1 MTLTFYTAINDAIAR
16 SIQTA
21 RVLLIL
27 LTPTNSAAA
36 SDPPRWPH
44 TLTALADDTISDA
57 NTVGLLLAR
66 DSPDYA
72 LFTQIFPIDAADNN
86 TAPCLVFIHQG
97 AVRLVF
103 READDEAQITTVY
116 RSLEVP
122 AATPDPQDTVESTAA
137 SSPIASPASASTPA
151 VEAPEPAGLNP
162 EIGSTRPTQTNPPP
176 EPTTTAAAAATAT
189 TKKTP
194 AKQNTTGTSPARPTS
209 SSDAAAPV
217 SPRPAAASP
226 TAAVP
231 GPAKKPNRKLSHGS
245 PQQQQE
251 RARILRLLESD
262 RLERDAQRKMA
273 REARLS
279 LSQEKR
285 PVLEEEESAVESDT
299 PVVTPTQDADSCALL
314 IRLFDGTPVKHVFEA
329 TETLLDVRA
338 YLDNVRP
345 DMAAVPYAFF
355 LPLAKKTFGDGEEA
369 QALRALELVPSA
381 TLVLKPAT
389 SLVYSAYASERGSPA
404 SHVGRA
410 ISALSNALYVFLG
423 IGYTPPSLES
433 RLPSADPGLIRQ
445 AFEQRVPSSSS
456 GAAGSTNSTTS
467 ATESS
472 SEELRQMYI
481 NSSASSSSAA
491 INKTFKVIQAS
502 DDAKETATY
511 NGNHL
516 SLQDEDK
523 KNDQGSSK

>member
-1 MTLTFYTAINDAIAR
+1 MTLTFHTAINDAIAR

-27 LTPTNSAAA
+27 LTPSDAVAAC
-36 SDPPRWPH
+36 DPSRWPH
-44 TLTALADDTISDA
+44 TLTTLADGTISDA
-57 NTVGLLLAR
+57 NTVGLRLAR
-66 DSPDYA
+66 ESPDYA
-72 LFTQIFPIDAADNN
+72 LFSQIFTIDSAGNN

-97 AVRLVF
+97 AVRLVL
-103 READDEAQITTVY
+103 REGDDEAQIATVY

-122 AATPDPQDTVESTAA
+122 VSARETQNTTESTATP
-137 SSPIASPASASTPA
+137 SPIASPASASTSA
-151 VEAPEPAGLNP
+151 VVAPEPAALNP
-162 EIGSTRPTQTNPPP
+162 EMACTRPTQTSPPP
-176 EPTTTAAAAATAT
+176 EPAAAAATAT
-189 TKKTP
+189 DKKTP
-194 AKQNTTGTSPARPTS
+194 AKQNTTEVSPARPAS
-209 SSDAAAPV
+209 STDAAAPV
-217 SPRPAAASP
+217 SPHPAAVSP
-226 TAAVP
+226 TTVAP

-285 PVLEEEESAVESDT
+285 PVLEEDESAVESDT
-299 PVVTPTQDADSCALL
+299 PVVTPKQDADSCALL
-314 IRLFDGTPVKHVFEA
+314 IRLFDGTPVKHVFDA

-345 DMAAVPYAFF
+345 DMAAAPYAFF

-389 SLVYSAYASERGSPA
+389 SSVYSAYASDRASPA

-423 IGYTPPSLES
+423 IGYTPPPPES

-445 AFEQRVPSSSS
+445 AFEQHVPSSSS
-456 GAAGSTNSTTS
+456 SAAGTNSTNS
-467 ATESS
+467 AAESS

-516 SLQDEDK
+516 SLQDDDK